1 MRASN
6 YCAVHFKIFAL
17 SHRLASAHEF
27 ALPADM
33 DLCRIYGHL
42 YDALRHQICA
52 VRRCVYQDRHHVA
65 DEPDDHDRN
74 CELDGHDGHHH
85 AAHELDDRDQNC
97 VPDDL
102 NYHDVDGHDRNC
114 EPDGHDG
121 RHHAAHEL
129 DDRDQNCVLD
139 DPNYRDAD
147 GHDQNYVQDDLVDH

>member
-1 MRASN
+1 MRVSN
-6 YCAVHFKIFAL
+6 YCADHLKIFAL
-17 SHRLASAHEF
+17 SHHLANAHEC

-42 YDALRHQICA
+42 YDVLHRQIF
-52 VRRCVYQDRHHVA
+52 VGLYCVYQDRHHVA

-85 AAHELDDRDQNC
+85 AAHELIERDQNC

-102 NYHDVDGHDRNC
+102 NYRGADDHVRNC
-114 EPDGHDG
+114 EPD
-121 RHHAAHEL
+121 
-129 DDRDQNCVLD
+129 VLD

-147 GHDQNYVQDDLVDH
+147 GHDQSCELDDLIDH